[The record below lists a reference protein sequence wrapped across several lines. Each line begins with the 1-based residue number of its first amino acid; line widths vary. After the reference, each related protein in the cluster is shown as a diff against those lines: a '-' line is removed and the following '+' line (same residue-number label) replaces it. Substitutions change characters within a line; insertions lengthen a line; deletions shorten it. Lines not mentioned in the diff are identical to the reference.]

1 MVPAVS
7 FACWRPDNHI
17 HAPTSKDKN
26 MPRLNKSLLL
36 TILLMISAVTC
47 FGQSTTGTV
56 SMSATV
62 SKFVEIN
69 SGGSVTLTGNSGG
82 GVTTDGVTNSPLA
95 VSINLGEL
103 GPSNTN
109 NFVTAQVPLKLRSNA
124 GYVLSMTATVTSSGT
139 TSNRIGAAD
148 VGFGLGTI
156 SRTGTGV
163 NTAGTDTNATS
174 GDPTL
179 AANGSVNGTSGRYEF
194 TAVRSNLNAFSAAT
208 TALNG
213 SFIMN
218 AVPRSNGNGLTVPA
232 FFAIKPQF
240 FENGTSTISVTFT
253 VTAP

>member
-1 MVPAVS
+1 
-7 FACWRPDNHI
+7 
-17 HAPTSKDKN
+17 
-26 MPRLNKSLLL
+26 MPQSLAKPILL
-36 TILLMISAVTC
+36 TLFFVVSTVAC

-69 SGGSVTLTGNSGG
+69 SGGAVTLTGNSGG
-82 GVTTDGVTNSPLA
+82 GVTTDGVANSPLA

-109 NFVTAQVPLKLRSNA
+109 SFVTASVPLKLRSNA
-124 GYVLSMTATVTSSGT
+124 GYVLSMSATVTSSGT
-139 TSNRIGAAD
+139 TAQRIGAAD
-148 VGFGLGTI
+148 VGFGLGTV

-163 NTAGTDTNATS
+163 NTTGTDTNATS

-179 AANGSVNGTSGRYEF
+179 PANGSVNGTSGRYEF
-194 TAVRSNLNAFSAAT
+194 TAVRSNLSAFSSAT
-208 TALNG
+208 TALSG
-213 SFIMN
+213 PFVMN

-240 FENGTSTISVTFT
+240 FENGTTTISVSFT
-253 VTAP
+253 VSAP